1 MKNRKY
7 FHTLNLKDGTKK
19 YISSHLIGSISYF
32 DEKTKN
38 FYIKF
43 SSCTFFMKSN
53 YVWKEV

>member
-1 MKNRKY
+1 MKTRKY
-7 FHTLNLKDGTKK
+7 FHKLSFKDGTYK
-19 YISSHLIGSISYF
+19 YISSDLIGSLSQF

-53 YVWKEV
+53 YVWKEI